1 MPGPPPPAYS
11 GAPVGPVAVH
21 RTGPASPYEAYPSSS
36 YQAMPFSQGPAR
48 SEYFD
53 GYSSPQKNGYP
64 AASSGPPYT
73 QQYPGRAIE
82 YPTLQQK
89 QQFGTGAVQ
98 RPAGTMSLEHAA
110 NVQRPAPTLARANSS
125 SLHLYQSGDYLNAP
139 AFGEFPKRLMALGD
153 GVVGLTGLKNLGN
166 TCYMNSMIQCLSATI
181 PLARFFKE
189 GSYKAAI
196 NRDNPLGTKGVLAD
210 AVAQLIRS
218 LWSEQYRFLAPV
230 TFREAICR
238 FAPQFKG
245 SDQHD
250 SQEFLAFLLDGL
262 HEDLNLVRNKPP
274 PIDFTPE
281 REKELETLPT
291 QIAAE
296 REWNIYLRR
305 DDSIIVRLLQGQYKS
320 QLRCMTCGTVSMSEP
335 SCYIHETESGLP

>member
-11 GAPVGPVAVH
+11 GSSAPPVAVH

-36 YQAMPFSQGPAR
+36 FQSITYPQGAAQGEYFSGYAPAR
-48 SEYFD
+48 T
-53 GYSSPQKNGYP
+53 NGYP
-64 AASSGPPYT
+64 AAGMVPSYP
-73 QQYPGRAIE
+73 QQFPGRTIE

-89 QQFGTGAVQ
+89 QQFGTGPTQ
-98 RPAGTMSLEHAA
+98 RPGGTMSMEPA
-110 NVQRPAPTLARANSS
+110 NNLQRPAPILARAHSS

-139 AFGEFPKRLMALGD
+139 AFGAFPKPLMALGD
-153 GVVGLTGLKNLGN
+153 GVIGLTGLKNLGN

-181 PLARFFKE
+181 PVARFFKE

-196 NRDNPLGTKGVLAD
+196 NRENPLGTKGVLAD

-262 HEDLNLVRNKPP
+262 HEDLNLVRQKPP
-274 PIDFTPE
+274 PIEFTPE

-320 QLRCMTCGTVSMSEP
+320 QLRCLTCGTVRWQCLVNA
-335 SCYIHETESGLP
+335 SCC

>member
-1 MPGPPPPAYS
+1 
-11 GAPVGPVAVH
+11 
-21 RTGPASPYEAYPSSS
+21 
-36 YQAMPFSQGPAR
+36 
-48 SEYFD
+48 
-53 GYSSPQKNGYP
+53 
-64 AASSGPPYT
+64 
-73 QQYPGRAIE
+73 
-82 YPTLQQK
+82 
-89 QQFGTGAVQ
+89 
-98 RPAGTMSLEHAA
+98 
-110 NVQRPAPTLARANSS
+110 
-125 SLHLYQSGDYLNAP
+125 
-139 AFGEFPKRLMALGD
+139 MALGD

-189 GSYKAAI
+189 GRYKSAI
-196 NRDNPLGTKGVLAD
+196 NRENPLGTKGVLAD

-262 HEDLNLVRNKPP
+262 HEDLNLVRQKPP
-274 PIDFTPE
+274 PIEFTPE

-291 QIAAE
+291 LIAAE

-320 QLRCMTCGTVSMSEP
+320 QLRCLTCGTVSLLEVNNAGSLL
-335 SCYIHETESGLP
+335 I